1 MIKTGIKDS
10 YGREINYMRIS
21 ITDRCNLRCRYC
33 MPDGAEWIP
42 MKEILTYEEI
52 TEVCQEAVKLGIT
65 RFKITGGEPLVRR
78 GCPEVIRMIK
88 NIPGTELVTL
98 TTNGLL
104 LGEQLEALLSAG
116 LDAVNISL
124 DTLDIKKYEWITG
137 FDKLAVVLS
146 SIEKAVASGIPVK
159 INAVL
164 QKGMNE
170 EEWLPLTE
178 LARKLPLSV
187 RFIEMMPIGLG
198 KAYQGSM
205 QEVIQKNLENIYG
218 AAKPDSGAVRGNGP
232 AVYWEFPGFQGK
244 IGFISAISHKFC
256 KDCNRIRMTAEG
268 FVKPCLQFAQGVDMR
283 SLLRGQ
289 TDDEELKQVFEQ
301 LIYEKPRCHQFE
313 TEKADESLEQREMSK
328 IGG

>member
-1 MIKTGIKDS
+1 MRDQFE
-10 YGREINYMRIS
+10 RNINYMRVS
-21 ITDRCNLRCRYC
+21 VTDLCNLRCVYC
-33 MPDGAEWIP
+33 MPKEGIRQISHD
-42 MKEILTYEEI
+42 EILTFDEI
-52 TEVCQEAVKLGIT
+52 ARVCRIGAELGIS
-65 RFKITGGEPLVRR
+65 RIKLTGGEPLVRK
-78 GCPEVIRMIK
+78 GIEDLAEMICR
-88 NIPGTELVTL
+88 IPGIEQVTL
-98 TTNGLL
+98 TTNGILL
-104 LGEQLEALLSAG
+104 KDQLPALKKAG
-116 LDAVNISL
+116 ISAVNISL
-124 DTLDIKKYEWITG
+124 DTMDRAQYQELTG
-137 FDKLAVVLS
+137 KDCLLQVM
-146 SIEKAVASGIPVK
+146 EGIRAALEQGMRVK
-159 INAVL
+159 INCVALNECNEFQWGKLAAVA
-164 QKGMNE
+164 KE
-170 EEWLPLTE
+170 YPLD
-178 LARKLPLSV
+178 V

-232 AVYWEFPGFQGK
+232 AVYWEFPEFQGK

-268 FVKPCLQFAQGVDMR
+268 FVKPCLQFAQRVDMR

>member
-1 MIKTGIKDS
+1 MRDQFE
-10 YGREINYMRIS
+10 RNINYMRVS
-21 ITDRCNLRCRYC
+21 VTDLCNLRCVYC
-33 MPDGAEWIP
+33 MPKEGIRQISHD
-42 MKEILTYEEI
+42 EILTFDEI
-52 TEVCQEAVKLGIT
+52 ARVCRIGAELGIS
-65 RFKITGGEPLVRR
+65 RIKLTGGEPLVRK
-78 GCPEVIRMIK
+78 GIEDLAEMICR
-88 NIPGTELVTL
+88 IPGIEQVTL
-98 TTNGLL
+98 TTNGILL
-104 LGEQLEALLSAG
+104 KDKLPALKKAG
-116 LDAVNISL
+116 ISAVNISL
-124 DTLDIKKYEWITG
+124 DTMDRAQYQELTG
-137 FDKLAVVLS
+137 KDCLLQVT
-146 SIEKAVASGIPVK
+146 EGIRAALEQGMRVK
-159 INAVL
+159 INCVAL
-164 QKGMNE
+164 NE
-170 EEWLPLTE
+170 CNEFQWGKLAALAKEYPLD
-178 LARKLPLSV
+178 V

-268 FVKPCLQFAQGVDMR
+268 FVKPCLQFVQGVDMR

>member
-1 MIKTGIKDS
+1 MKKKMIDRC
-10 YGREINYMRIS
+10 GRKIDYLRIS
-21 ITDRCNLRCRYC
+21 VTDRCNLRCIYC
-33 MPDGAEWIP
+33 MPEDGIRLTEREKILQEP
-42 MKEILTYEEI
+42 EILR
-52 TEVCQEAVKLGIT
+52 VCRVMSELGIT
-65 RFKITGGEPLVRR
+65 KIKITGGEPLVRSR
-78 GCPEVIRMIK
+78 IPELIYQIK
-88 NIPGTELVTL
+88 EISGIEKVTL
-98 TTNGLL
+98 TTNGILL
-104 LGEQLEALLSAG
+104 KGQMKALAESG
-116 LDAVNISL
+116 LDSLNISL
-124 DTLDIKKYEWITG
+124 DTLDRECFCKITRRDLLDGTLDGIKEAMKYP
-137 FDKLAVVLS
+137 DVQL
-146 SIEKAVASGIPVK
+146 K
-159 INAVL
+159 INCVPL
-164 QKGMNE
+164 GLE
-170 EEWLPLTE
+170 EQDLCGIAEF
-178 LARKLPLSV
+178 ARKNPVHV

>member
-1 MIKTGIKDS
+1 LTGKDCLLQVME
-10 YGREINYMRIS
+10 GIRAALEQGMR
-21 ITDRCNLRCRYC
+21 
-33 MPDGAEWIP
+33 
-42 MKEILTYEEI
+42 
-52 TEVCQEAVKLGIT
+52 
-65 RFKITGGEPLVRR
+65 
-78 GCPEVIRMIK
+78 
-88 NIPGTELVTL
+88 
-98 TTNGLL
+98 
-104 LGEQLEALLSAG
+104 
-116 LDAVNISL
+116 
-124 DTLDIKKYEWITG
+124 
-137 FDKLAVVLS
+137 
-146 SIEKAVASGIPVK
+146 VK
-159 INAVL
+159 INCVAL
-164 QKGMNE
+164 NE
-170 EEWLPLTE
+170 CNEFQWGKLAALAKEYPLD
-178 LARKLPLSV
+178 V

-289 TDDEELKQVFEQ
+289 TDDKELKQVFER

>member
-1 MIKTGIKDS
+1 MCIRDRAGIS
-10 YGREINYMRIS
+10 
-21 ITDRCNLRCRYC
+21 
-33 MPDGAEWIP
+33 
-42 MKEILTYEEI
+42 
-52 TEVCQEAVKLGIT
+52 
-65 RFKITGGEPLVRR
+65 
-78 GCPEVIRMIK
+78 
-88 NIPGTELVTL
+88 
-98 TTNGLL
+98 
-104 LGEQLEALLSAG
+104 
-116 LDAVNISL
+116 AVNISL
-124 DTLDIKKYEWITG
+124 DTMDRAQYQELTG
-137 FDKLAVVLS
+137 KDCLLQVM
-146 SIEKAVASGIPVK
+146 EGIRAALEQGMRVK
-159 INAVL
+159 INCVAL
-164 QKGMNE
+164 NE
-170 EEWLPLTE
+170 CNEFQWGKLAALAKEYPLD
-178 LARKLPLSV
+178 V